1 MKAHIWGIIL
11 IASIIFIACKNE
23 KNNDLEGQI
32 QRLEKKLFDEKDGVI
47 NKKEA
52 ANMIHLYLAYVKE
65 DPNSDKAPA
74 YLFKAADVS
83 INTFHSDQTIKL
95 FNQLLHDYPNYKK
108 APQALF
114 LKAFTF
120 ENYLNQ
126 TDSARANYELFLKKY
141 PNHDFA
147 NDAQVSLNNLGKT
160 PEEIIKAF
168 NTGKK

>member
-1 MKAHIWGIIL
+1 M
-11 IASIIFIACKNE
+11 ACTNDKN
-23 KNNDLEGQI
+23 KDLDSQI
-32 QRLEKKLFDEKDGVI
+32 QSLEKKLFEEKEGVI

-52 ANMIHLYLAYVKE
+52 ANMIHLYLEYVKE
-65 DPNSDKAPA
+65 NPQMEKAPV

-83 INTFHSDQTIKL
+83 INAFHSEQTIKL
-95 FNQLLHDYPNYKK
+95 FNQLLKEYPEYEK

-126 TDSARANYELFLKKY
+126 IDSAKANYELFLEKY
-141 PNHDFA
+141 PQHDFA
-147 NDAQVSLNNLGKT
+147 NDAEVSLSNLGKT

-168 NTGKK
+168 NAKD